1 MLKLIKLSAALSAT
15 AIIVSFPQIARSR
28 PESRTSNYPVVGSSQ
43 AGNLFCYMRT
53 QRGATLNLQNLCR
66 PDDGSGN
73 GNRAVPVANS
83 PATNTPNQTSSNGN
97 AGRGPVVITV
107 NGPTSVSNTPAGTN
121 PNANNSNPNGAN
133 PNANN
138 SNPNGAIPSA
148 NNSNPNGAIPNA
160 NNSNANGA
168 TPSINNSNP
177 NDATPSA
184 KLQP

>member
-15 AIIVSFPQIARSR
+15 AIIVSFPQMARSR

-66 PDDGSGN
+66 ANDGSGN
-73 GNRAVPVANS
+73 GNTAAPVANS
-83 PATNTPNQTSSNGN
+83 PATNTPNQTTSNGN
-97 AGRGPVVITV
+97 AGREPTVITI

-121 PNANNSNPNGAN
+121 PNANTSNANGAT
-133 PNANN
+133 PNANT
-138 SNPNGAIPSA
+138 SNANGATPSA
-148 NNSNPNGAIPNA
+148 NNGNANGATPSA

-168 TPSINNSNP
+168 N
-177 NDATPSA
+177 PSA
-184 KLQP
+184 NIEQ